1 MITILILDINI
12 YSAKRLKKA
21 FPIYIILSF
30 LIMTLITYFIPTTFT
45 IIEIAYINVTVNT
58 IFITVMIAYISY
70 KSKPKLTSIYN
81 RHILSITIIFL
92 NEIAI

>member
-1 MITILILDINI
+1 MITALILDINTH
-12 YSAKRLKKA
+12 SAKKLKKA
-21 FPIYIILSF
+21 FPIYIILSI
-30 LIMTLITYFIPTTFT
+30 LTMALTTYFMPTIST

-81 RHILSITIIFL
+81 KYILAIIIIFL
-92 NEIAI
+92 N